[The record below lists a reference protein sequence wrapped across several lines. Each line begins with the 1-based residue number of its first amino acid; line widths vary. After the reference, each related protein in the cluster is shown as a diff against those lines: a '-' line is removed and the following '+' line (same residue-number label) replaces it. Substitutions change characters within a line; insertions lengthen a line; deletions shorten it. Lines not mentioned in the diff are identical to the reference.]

1 MANLDKIQSSISL
14 LEAANESMSQH
25 ELLTII
31 KNTLLNL
38 NSQYVTPLPQPL
50 AQGILDIQNAPY
62 LTNKGYTVI
71 VVTSAVHALKTPSP
85 SFAFAAFFNH
95 SHASNIVS
103 RLPRDI
109 LTTSQHALF
118 FAAFVALKVAKRN
131 GIGSVLIITR
141 SKAVAS
147 ILNGN

>member
-14 LEAANESMSQH
+14 LEAADESMSQP
-25 ELLTII
+25 ELLIII
-31 KNTLLNL
+31 KNTLTNL
-38 NSQYVTPLPQPL
+38 NSQSVTPLPQPL
-50 AQGILDIQNAPY
+50 AHGILDIQNAPY
-62 LTNKGYTVI
+62 LTKKGYTVI
-71 VVTSAVHALKTPSP
+71 MVTSAVHALKTPSP

-95 SHASNIVS
+95 SHVSNMVS

-141 SKAVAS
+141 SKSVAA